1 MTPPTKN
8 AILTPAQVEQKIR
21 RIAFEV
27 YENHSDETGLVL
39 AGIEGQG
46 LGFAHRLAGHLR
58 AISPLQVEVVELSI
72 DKTQPNARPV
82 TFDQPAETL
91 EGRCIVV
98 CDDVLYTGRTLAY
111 SLSPF
116 FQFTPKKLQV
126 AVIVDRG
133 YRRYPISADY
143 VGYALATTLSEHVAV
158 VLEGEGAG
166 VFLS

>member
-1 MTPPTKN
+1 MTAATQN

-27 YENHSDETGLVL
+27 YENHFDETHLVL
-39 AGIEGQG
+39 AGVEGQG
-46 LGFAHRLAGHLR
+46 YRFAQRLAGHLR
-58 AISPLQVEVVELSI
+58 AISPLNVDVAALSI
-72 DKTQPNARPV
+72 DKTQPNARPAA
-82 TFDQPAETL
+82 FDRPVESL

-116 FQFTPKKLQV
+116 FRIVPKKLQV

-143 VGYALATTLSEHVAV
+143 VGYALATTLTEHVDV
-158 VLEGEGAG
+158 VLEGDGAG
-166 VFLS
+166 VYLS

>member
-1 MTPPTKN
+1 MTAPTKN

-27 YENHSDETGLVL
+27 YENHFDETDLVL

-46 LGFAHRLAGHLR
+46 YRFAQRLADHLR
-58 AISPLQVEVVELSI
+58 AISPLRVDVAELGL

-82 TFDQPAETL
+82 TFDRPAESL
-91 EGRCIVV
+91 QGRCIVV

-116 FQFTPKKLQV
+116 FRIVPKKLQV

-143 VGYALATTLSEHVAV
+143 VGYALSTTLSEHVEV